1 MFCLKGIYLIF
12 NGGTMKSI
20 ELKDKPLLSIKESA
34 IFFGIGR
41 TKLYELTN
49 KDSDFVIYIGKKR
62 MIKREEF
69 NKYLL
74 SQYSI

>member
-1 MFCLKGIYLIF
+1 
-12 NGGTMKSI
+12 MKSI